1 VDTGPGLPTGIWC
14 SGNTTGALMFSAVTI
29 VSGLWLVLI
38 GVMQIVQA
46 FQIRKDV
53 KAARQT
59 LDAVS
64 EPVAA

>member
-1 VDTGPGLPTGIWC
+1 VL
-14 SGNTTGALMFSAVTI
+14 NI
-29 VSGLWLVLI
+29 VSGVWLVLI

-46 FQIRKDV
+46 FQIRRDV

-64 EPVAA
+64 